1 MRIEILLF
9 LIAGLIIA
17 NIYTDGK
24 YLKQLMTYKKYYQ
37 IGGVVVGALFLYWL
51 VKKNPASTKELILSS
66 NEYIKYLPVDKNVT
80 SFIEPLI
87 DFTTKQSYAND
98 GYNESGIPVLAM
110 GSSPRQPPILRGPSG
125 TVETNKFKRSVSES
139 KKKYIAAKQGWKCRE
154 CNTILP
160 ATYEVDHIVR
170 LQHGGSNEIDNL
182 QALCP
187 SCHRNKTMMET
198 LSL

>member
-9 LIAGLIIA
+9 LIAGAIVA

-37 IGGVVVGALFLYWL
+37 MGGVIVGALFLYWL
-51 VKKNPASTKELILSS
+51 VRKNPASTKELILSS

-98 GYNESGIPVLAM
+98 GYKEAGIPILAM
-110 GSSPRQPPILRGPSG
+110 GQRMGGGGSTP
-125 TVETNKFKRSVSES
+125 ETGKFKRSVSES

-154 CNTILP
+154 CSQILP
-160 ATYEVDHIVR
+160 ATYEVDHITR
-170 LQHGGSNEIDNL
+170 LQHGGSNELDNL

-198 LSL
+198 FSI

>member
-9 LIAGLIIA
+9 IVAGLIIA

-24 YLKQLMTYKKYYQ
+24 YLKLLMTYKKYYQ
-37 IGGVVVGALFLYWL
+37 IAGVVVGALFLYWL

-66 NEYIKYLPVDKNVT
+66 NEYIKYLPVDKNMT

-87 DFTTKQSYAND
+87 DFTTKQSYVND
-98 GYNESGIPVLAM
+98 GYEQPILAM
-110 GSSPRQPPILRGPSG
+110 GTKPPIRSPKPQTTGG
-125 TVETNKFKRSVSES
+125 AEIKFKRSVSES

-154 CNTILP
+154 CSEILP
-160 ATYEVDHIVR
+160 ATYEVDHIIR
-170 LQHGGSNEIDNL
+170 LQNGGSNEIDNL

-187 SCHRNKTMMET
+187 SCHRNKTMMES

>member
-24 YLKQLMTYKKYYQ
+24 YLKQLMTHKKYYQ
-37 IGGVVVGALFLYWL
+37 MGGVVIGAFFLYWL

-66 NEYIKYLPVDKNVT
+66 NEYIKYLPVDKNIT

-87 DFTTKQSYAND
+87 DFTTKQTFAND
-98 GYNESGIPVLAM
+98 NYPMPIINLGQKPIAPVPNEV
-110 GSSPRQPPILRGPSG
+110 
-125 TVETNKFKRSVSES
+125 NKFKRSVSES
-139 KKKYIAAKQGWKCRE
+139 KKKYIASKQGWKCRE
-154 CNTILP
+154 CTNILP
-160 ATYEVDHIVR
+160 ATYEVDHIIR
-170 LQHGGSNEIDNL
+170 LQHGGSNEMDNL

>member
-1 MRIEILLF
+1 MRIEIVLF
-9 LIAGLIIA
+9 IITGLIVA

-24 YLKQLMTYKKYYQ
+24 YLKQVMTYKKYYQ
-37 IGGVVVGALFLYWL
+37 MGGVIFGALVLYWI
-51 VKKNPASTKELILSS
+51 VKKNPASAKEMVLTS
-66 NEYIKYLPVDKNVT
+66 NEYLKYLPVDRNVS

-87 DFTTKQSYAND
+87 DFTNKQSFAND
-98 GYNESGIPVLAM
+98 VNQVPVLNVKEQ
-110 GSSPRQPPILRGPSG
+110 RQTGQG
-125 TVETNKFKRSVSES
+125 DMKFKRSVSES

-154 CNTILP
+154 CETVLP
-160 ATYEVDHIVR
+160 ATYEVDHIKR

-187 SCHRNKTMMET
+187 SCHRNKTMLET

>member
-9 LIAGLIIA
+9 IIAGVIIA

-37 IGGVVVGALFLYWL
+37 MGGVVVGALFLYWM
-51 VKKNPASTKELILSS
+51 VKKNPASTRELIMSS
-66 NEYIKYLPVDKNVT
+66 NEYIKYLPVDRNVT

-87 DFTTKQSYAND
+87 DFTTKQSFVDD
-98 GYNESGIPVLAM
+98 GYIQPIIPMGQKPTTVMRGSG
-110 GSSPRQPPILRGPSG
+110 G
-125 TVETNKFKRSVSES
+125 TGETNKFKRSVSES
-139 KKKYIAAKQGWKCRE
+139 KKKFIAAKQGWKCRE
-154 CNTILP
+154 CNEILP
-160 ATYEVDHIVR
+160 ATYEVDHITR

>member
-9 LIAGLIIA
+9 IITGAIVA
-17 NIYTDGK
+17 NIYTEGVYWK
-24 YLKQLMTYKKYYQ
+24 KLFQYKKYYQ
-37 IGGVVVGALFLYWL
+37 MGGTILGALFLYWM

-66 NEYIKYLPVDKNVT
+66 NEYIKYLPVDRNVT

-87 DFTTKQSYAND
+87 DFTAKQEASNQ
-98 GYNESGIPVLAM
+98 GYTNVLAM
-110 GSSPRQPPILRGPSG
+110 NNKRQTLEQPREIRGQG
-125 TVETNKFKRSVSES
+125 ETNRMKRSVSES
-139 KKKYIAAKQGWKCRE
+139 KKKWIAAKQGWKCRE
-154 CNTILP
+154 CSTILP
-160 ATYEVDHIVR
+160 ATYEVDHIIR

-198 LSL
+198 MSL